1 MVLGGCGLVAGDGYR
16 VGTDDKPVFREICY
30 PGVTPSKK
38 PDSALPESG
47 FFYSLNQRVIGG
59 RGWVRTS
66 DPCRVKAVL
75 SH

>member
-1 MVLGGCGLVAGDGYR
+1 MKEAIATLRSFVNECGNAVTNNRLGTWLRG
-16 VGTDDKPVFREICY
+16 VGVPKRLIRF
-30 PGVTPSKK
+30 
-38 PDSALPESG
+38 
-47 FFYSLNQRVIGG
+47 GG

>member
-1 MVLGGCGLVAGDGYR
+1 MNWPLAVRGIRSGASPHRVHEPLGFNR
-16 VGTDDKPVFREICY
+16 I
-30 PGVTPSKK
+30 
-38 PDSALPESG
+38 ALIG
-47 FFYSLNQRVIGG
+47 FGG